1 MVRDQ
6 LSKELAII
14 RRFLRLQSRGVGLKK
29 TFETLELHERGKMK
43 LVIREMR
50 NQLEQGRPLA
60 NVFEGLVTDPRMR
73 EMLVTAERG
82 HHFLEGLEQVLVLS
96 TMRRNL
102 RQELSQLARYPL
114 VILTMLLGLGA
125 IYALYIFPKLLT
137 MVEVDTLDGLNAILL
152 SRWFFPGLFVG
163 LLVTGAGLYW
173 NGRRGRR
180 GRLVPL
186 RVVERGRRLYVTY
199 LFVSELALLSEGQG
213 SVRHII
219 ERLSRGDGEVASIAR
234 RMHERMSAGCEL
246 EAAARQERLLEH
258 EVVSLFG
265 VGTVSGELG
274 SIMMIHR
281 DLVFEEME
289 LYWKQLIA
297 KAEPMLYGFLTVMVT
312 MIFYTIYLPV
322 KLIMS
327 QL

>member
-1 MVRDQ
+1 MYVVRDQ
-6 LSKELAII
+6 LSRELAII

-50 NQLEQGRPLA
+50 NQLEQGRSLA

-173 NGRRGRR
+173 NGRR

>member
-1 MVRDQ
+1 MVQSNMSKD
-6 LSKELAII
+6 LSVI
-14 RRFLRLQSRGVGLKK
+14 RRFLRLQSRGVALKK
-29 TFETLELHERGKMK
+29 TFETLELHERGKTK
-43 LVIREMR
+43 IILQEMR
-50 NQLEQGRPLA
+50 LQLEEGRPLA
-60 NVFEGLVTDPRMR
+60 TVFEMLVSDPRMR

-82 HHFLEGLEQVLVLS
+82 HHFLEGLEQVLILS

-102 RQELSQLARYPL
+102 RQELVQLARYPL

-137 MVEVDTLDGLNAILL
+137 MVEVETLEGVNAILL
-152 SRWFFPGLFVG
+152 SRWFFPSLFVG
-163 LLVTGAGLYW
+163 LLLAGGGLYW
-173 NGRRGRR
+173 NGRH
-180 GRLVPL
+180 GRLFSL
-186 RVVERGRRLYVTY
+186 RFVERGRRLYVTY
-199 LFVSELALLSEGQG
+199 LFVSELALLSEGQ
-213 SVRHII
+213 SSIRQII
-219 ERLSRGDGEVASIAR
+219 ERLARGDGEVANIAR
-234 RMHERMSAGCEL
+234 RMHDRMSGGCDL
-246 EAAARQERLLEH
+246 EAAARRERLLEH

-265 VGTVSGELG
+265 IGTVSGELG

-297 KAEPMLYGFLTVMVT
+297 RAEPMLYGFLTVMVT

>member
-6 LSKELAII
+6 MSKDLFTI
-14 RRFLRLQSRGVGLKK
+14 RRFLRLQARGVGLKK
-29 TFETLELHERGKMK
+29 TFETLELHERGRAKQ
-43 LVIREMR
+43 VIRDMR
-50 NQLEQGRPLA
+50 LQLEQGRPLA
-60 NVFEGLVTDPRMR
+60 EVFSGLVTDPRMR

-82 HHFLEGLEQVLVLS
+82 HYFLEGLEQVLVLS

-102 RQELSQLARYPL
+102 QQELKQLARYPL

-125 IYALYIFPKLLT
+125 IYALYIFPKLLS
-137 MVEVDTLDGLNAILL
+137 MVDVEALDGINAILL
-152 SRWFFPGLFVG
+152 SRWFFPGLFIG
-163 LLVTGAGLYW
+163 LLVTGAALYW
-173 NGRRGRR
+173 NGRR

-199 LFVSELALLSEGQG
+199 LFVSELSLLSEGQG

-219 ERLSRGDGEVASIAR
+219 ERLSRGDGEVAAIAR
-234 RMHERMSAGCEL
+234 RIHERMSDGLEL
-246 EAAARQERLLEH
+246 EEAARQERLLEH

-274 SIMMIHR
+274 SIMTLHR

-289 LYWKQLIA
+289 LYWKQLIT
-297 KAEPMLYGFLTVMVT
+297 KAEPVLYGFLTMMVT

-322 KLIMS
+322 KLIMA

>member
-29 TFETLELHERGKMK
+29 TLETLELHERGKMK
-43 LVIREMR
+43 QIIRGMR
-50 NQLEQGRPLA
+50 QQLEAGHPLA
-60 NVFEGLVTDPRMR
+60 DVFEGLVSDPRMR

-102 RQELSQLARYPL
+102 KQELGQLARYPL

-137 MVEVDTLDGLNAILL
+137 MVDVETLDGLNAILL

-163 LLVTGAGLYW
+163 LLVTGAVLYW
-173 NGRRGRR
+173 NGRN

-213 SVRHII
+213 SVRQII
-219 ERLSRGDGEVASIAR
+219 ERLGRGDGEVASIAR
-234 RMHERMSAGCEL
+234 RMHERMSNGCEL